1 MEKEF
6 FDNAFDKAKSAIE
19 TAYKKTGEIVSV
31 EKLKFNIS
39 SQKSKR
45 EKLYAAL
52 GKNFY
57 DSVSDASL
65 LDSEKKELFDEI
77 TEISDKIDELY
88 DEINYVKSKRVCP
101 HCSSP
106 IDENAVF
113 CSKCGEKV
121 IFDSAENE

>member
-6 FDNAFDKAKSAIE
+6 FDNAFEKAKSAIE

-39 SQKSKR
+39 SLKSKR
-45 EKLYAAL
+45 EKLYANL
-52 GKNFY
+52 GKSFY
-57 DSVSDASL
+57 DSVPDANL
-65 LDSEKKELFDEI
+65 LDSEKKEIFDKI
-77 TEISDKIDELY
+77 TEMSDKINDLY

-101 HCSSP
+101 HCGSP

-121 IFDSAENE
+121 IFDSADNE